1 MAKQSNT
8 QGTVVVSAEVDAK
21 GNVTSVKAVSGP
33 VTLRQAAT
41 DAVRQWKYSPA
52 LIDGKPAS
60 AQVTVDVQFRLN

>member
-1 MAKQSNT
+1 
-8 QGTVVVSAEVDAK
+8 VVVSAEVDAK
-21 GNVTSVKAVSGP
+21 GNVTSVKAISGV

-60 AQVTVDVQFRLN
+60 SQVTVDVQFRLN

>member
-1 MAKQSNT
+1 
-8 QGTVVVSAEVDAK
+8 VVITAQVDAR
-21 GNVTSVKAVSGP
+21 GGVTDIKAVSGP
-33 VTLRQAAT
+33 AALRQAAI